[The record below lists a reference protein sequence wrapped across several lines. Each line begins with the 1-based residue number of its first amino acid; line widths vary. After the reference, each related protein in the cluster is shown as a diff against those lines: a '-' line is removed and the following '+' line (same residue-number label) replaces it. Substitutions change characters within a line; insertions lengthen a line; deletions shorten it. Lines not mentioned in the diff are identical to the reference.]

1 MTTSTIFPYRVL
13 VGDEISVGVRSDELE
28 QRADESWDA
37 QSVDD
42 SAALTIDVHVDVA
55 DLEKC
60 LTPGEQPSDA
70 CEVVLL
76 LESVSSRRRE
86 CVARL
91 PVASQVSFNLD
102 LAKRDHRGL
111 IEISASVVRNVDC
124 EGAQPG
130 RAAAVGDLLG
140 RSAPIRVH
148 FDEPHAAPGSSIEI
162 EWRDFANDAV
172 LAAQEDLLF
181 AIEDSEPPKIL
192 LNSGVKLL
200 HDILM
205 SPGVRGR
212 KAKIRD
218 AIFMQIAHQGW
229 SSLLAD
235 AASAAFQAYRDL
247 EPAGDPDADQVFQE
261 LGGWRAAILGDW
273 APWLLS
279 EPEADLASERLI
291 ADIADGI
298 GRLVIDAVPRAIQ
311 TRLGTRKSFDGL
323 VAEMHLIGD
332 E

>member
-13 VGDEISVGVRSDELE
+13 VGDEISVGVRSDGLE

-37 QSVDD
+37 QTVDD

-60 LTPGEQPSDA
+60 LTPGEQPSDT

-91 PVASQVSFNLD
+91 PIASQMSFNLD

-130 RAAAVGDLLG
+130 RAAEVGDLLG

-148 FDEPHAAPGSSIEI
+148 F

-192 LNSGVKLL
+192 LNSGVKLF

-261 LGGWRAAILGDW
+261 LGGWRAVILEDW

-279 EPEADLASERLI
+279 EPEADLASESLI
-291 ADIADGI
+291 ADVAEGI
-298 GRLVIDAVPRAIQ
+298 GRLVFDAVPLAIQ